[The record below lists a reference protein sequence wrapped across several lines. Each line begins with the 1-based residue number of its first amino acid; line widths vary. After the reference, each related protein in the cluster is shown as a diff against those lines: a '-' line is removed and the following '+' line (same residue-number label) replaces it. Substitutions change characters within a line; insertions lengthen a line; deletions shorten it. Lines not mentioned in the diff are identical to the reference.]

1 MDGDIVGEDVS
12 CVETQSSET
21 QSLETQSS
29 ETHSTAFPLQ
39 SNCVLTD
46 CHATSRNRANPPA
59 SQLSCRSSC
68 IFNGLATRRKFAF
81 GWRQN
86 RLTESSEFGIL
97 ASYDG
102 V

>member
-1 MDGDIVGEDVS
+1 MDGNIVGGDVS

-21 QSLETQSS
+21 QSSETQSS
-29 ETHSTAFPLQ
+29 ETQF
-39 SNCVLTD
+39 NCVLTD
-46 CHATSRNRANPPA
+46 CHATSRNRATPPA
-59 SQLSCRSSC
+59 SQLSCRSSSV
-68 IFNGLATRRKFAF
+68 FKGLATRRKFAF